1 MKGMSIGKA
10 LAVALVVVLATGC
23 ETSQFVSTW
32 KSPDAQ
38 PVQVKGTKVAAVVM
52 INDRSTRRVAEDTLA
67 AEITRRGAQGI
78 AMYTLQDDD
87 AVPSAEAATRA
98 ALEKAG
104 IEGVVVMRPVKSD
117 KDITVTP
124 VNTYSPMYG
133 SYWGGYYGHGW
144 GSPWMGGPV
153 TMGNDVR
160 VDTIVYVETLVYS
173 LKQNKLIWSAQ
184 SKTTNPPNT
193 DKFVLMLAHE
203 VGDELGK
210 TGLIAK

>member
-1 MKGMSIGKA
+1 MKGMGKA
-10 LAVALVVVLATGC
+10 LAVALVAVLATAC

-38 PVQVKGTKVAAVVM
+38 PVQVNGTKVAAVVM

-67 AEITRRGAQGI
+67 AEITRRGGQGI

-87 AVPSAEAATRA
+87 AKPSAEAATRA

-104 IEGVVVMRPVKSD
+104 VEGVVVMRPVKSD

-124 VNTYSPMYG
+124 VNTFSPMYG
-133 SYWGGYYGHGW
+133 AYWGGYYGYGW
-144 GSPWMGGPV
+144 GSSWAGGPV
-153 TMGNDVR
+153 SMGNDIR

-193 DKFVLMLAHE
+193 DKFVLMLAQE
-203 VGDELGK
+203 VGDELKKDGVIVK
-210 TGLIAK
+210 

>member
-1 MKGMSIGKA
+1 MMGMGMVKA
-10 LAVALVVVLATGC
+10 LAVALVAVLATAC

-38 PVQVKGTKVAAVVM
+38 PVQVNGTKVAAVVM

-67 AEITRRGAQGI
+67 AEITRRGGQGI

-87 AVPSAEAATRA
+87 AKPSAEAATRA

-104 IEGVVVMRPVKSD
+104 VEGVVVMRPVKSD

-133 SYWGGYYGHGW
+133 AYWGGYYGYGW
-144 GSPWMGGPV
+144 GSSWAGGPV
-153 TMGNDVR
+153 SMGNDIR

-193 DKFVLMLAHE
+193 DKFVLMLAQE
-203 VGDELGK
+203 VGDELKKDGVIVK
-210 TGLIAK
+210 

>member
-1 MKGMSIGKA
+1 MKGMGKA
-10 LAVALVVVLATGC
+10 LAVALVAVLATAC

-38 PVQVKGTKVAAVVM
+38 PVQVNGTKVAAVVM

-67 AEITRRGAQGI
+67 AEITRRGGQGI

-87 AVPSAEAATRA
+87 AKPSAEAATRA

-104 IEGVVVMRPVKSD
+104 VEGVVVMRPVKSD

-133 SYWGGYYGHGW
+133 AYWGGYYGYGW
-144 GSPWMGGPV
+144 GSSWAGGPV
-153 TMGNDVR
+153 SMGNDIR

-184 SKTTNPPNT
+184 SKTTNPENV
-193 DKFVLMLAHE
+193 KQLISELA
-203 VGDELGK
+203 GATADELK
-210 TGLIAK
+210 KLDLVAQ

>member
-1 MKGMSIGKA
+1 MKGMGKA
-10 LAVALVVVLATGC
+10 LAVALVAVLATAC

-67 AEITRRGAQGI
+67 AEITRRGGQGI

-87 AVPSAEAATRA
+87 AKPSAEAATRA

-104 IEGVVVMRPVKSD
+104 VEGVVVMRPVKSD

-133 SYWGGYYGHGW
+133 AYWGGYYGYGW
-144 GSPWMGGPV
+144 GSSWAGGPV
-153 TMGNDVR
+153 SMGNDNR

-193 DKFVLMLAHE
+193 DKFVLMLAQE
-203 VGDELGK
+203 VGDELKKDGVIVK
-210 TGLIAK
+210 

>member
-1 MKGMSIGKA
+1 MKGMGLVKA
-10 LAVALVVVLATGC
+10 LAVSLVAVLATAC

-67 AEITRRGAQGI
+67 AEITRRGGQGI

-87 AVPSAEAATRA
+87 AKPSAEAATRA

-104 IEGVVVMRPVKSD
+104 VEGVVVMRPVKSD

-133 SYWGGYYGHGW
+133 AYWGGYYGYGW
-144 GSPWMGGPV
+144 GSSWAGGPV
-153 TMGNDVR
+153 SMGNDIR

-193 DKFVLMLAHE
+193 DKFVLMLAQE
-203 VGDELGK
+203 VGDELKKDGV
-210 TGLIAK
+210 IAK

>member
-1 MKGMSIGKA
+1 MKGMGKA
-10 LAVALVVVLATGC
+10 LAVALVAVLATAC

-38 PVQVKGTKVAAVVM
+38 PVQVNGTKVAAVVM

-67 AEITRRGAQGI
+67 AEITRRGGQGI

-87 AVPSAEAATRA
+87 AKPSAEAATRA

-104 IEGVVVMRPVKSD
+104 VEGVVVMRPVKSD

-133 SYWGGYYGHGW
+133 AYWGGYYGYGW
-144 GSPWMGGPV
+144 GSSWAGGPV
-153 TMGNDVR
+153 SMGNDIR

-193 DKFVLMLAHE
+193 DKFVLMLAQE
-203 VGDELGK
+203 VGDELKKDGVIVK
-210 TGLIAK
+210 

>member
-1 MKGMSIGKA
+1 MKGKGKA
-10 LAVALVVVLATGC
+10 LAVALVAVLATAC

-38 PVQVKGTKVAAVVM
+38 PVQVNGTKVAAVVM

-67 AEITRRGAQGI
+67 AEITRRGGQGI

-87 AVPSAEAATRA
+87 AKPSAEAATRA

-104 IEGVVVMRPVKSD
+104 VEGVVVMRPVKSD

-133 SYWGGYYGHGW
+133 AYWGGYYGYGW
-144 GSPWMGGPV
+144 GSSWAGGPV
-153 TMGNDVR
+153 SMGNDIR

-193 DKFVLMLAHE
+193 DKFVLMLAQE
-203 VGDELGK
+203 VGDELKKDGVIVK
-210 TGLIAK
+210 

>member
-1 MKGMSIGKA
+1 MNGMGKA
-10 LAVALVVVLATGC
+10 LAVAVVAVLASAC

-38 PVQVKGTKVAAVVM
+38 PVQVTSATKVAAVVM

-67 AEITRRGAQGI
+67 AEITRRGGQGI
-78 AMYTLQDDD
+78 PMYTLQSDD
-87 AVPSAEAATRA
+87 AKPSAEAATRA

-104 IEGVVVMRPVKSD
+104 IEGVVVMRPVRSD
-117 KDITVTP
+117 KDVTVTP

-133 SYWGGYYGHGW
+133 SYWGGYYGYGW
-144 GSPWMGGPV
+144 GSSWGGGPV
-153 TMGNDVR
+153 AMGNDIR
-160 VDTIVYVETLVYS
+160 VDTVVYVETLVYS

-193 DKFVLMLAHE
+193 DKFVLMLAQE
-203 VGDELGK
+203 VADELK
-210 TGLIAK
+210 KDDVIAKN